1 MRVKVIIRHY
11 QEGRRVQV
19 GEILELADLEALDLI
34 ALGYVEKVR
43 KNAPLSPGQTPPNTD
58 FAGGGKDRMIKTKG
72 V

>member
-19 GEILELADLEALDLI
+19 GELLDLPDLDALDLI

-43 KNAPLSPGQTPPNTD
+43 KNAALKPGDVPPNTD
-58 FAGGGKDRMIKTKG
+58 FRGGGKDRMIKTKG
-72 V
+72 A